1 MANYINEASE
11 KYFTDLVGD
20 NTFDE
25 DLKSFFTGGRYNYTP
40 EEINNISTGQLAND
54 FVEHMRYQTS
64 NEATAAKDLLYV
76 SRNYRTDPNINRNLD
91 AEIERYKVLYAAAQ
105 KEDKLT
111 GGNRAAMIFNPE
123 KNTKRKDSSIAE
135 SQARDIKFA
144 EGKAAFGRLMLAYDS
159 SQGGGT
165 SNMETAGDYLR
176 GFVTAPSTVGTV
188 ATLGFGVGGKIAAI
202 ASGKA
207 TQLSIRAIMAKQ
219 LKSNVAHTI
228 VKEGVKKK
236 FGREIAKTA
245 AGTFAFEGAVGAASS
260 YARNQTRDEVIEG
273 YEYTKGDV
281 TRDAIID
288 GSIGSSI
295 GAVLKIFDVKSFNRA
310 SEMIFE
316 QVRNGERLRRKGLNS
331 ANKTIKEAKPV
342 DLKDSTDDIVEVVSI
357 LQAREKGVK
366 LNPLDPELVEIGDGI
381 RSLILT
387 GKPNKELATTLSLES
402 IKGITAASL
411 EIKSRLKLKPGQRIS
426 SGIAEAIERGDI
438 VTPDIVAIKKKYNLS
453 NEMFSYI
460 YLSDLSRAGK
470 VLGQGS
476 LISKSLTNIKLLT
489 QEGLSSISEVE
500 AADIFASIGGEVP
513 GAVSKQRRS
522 KFAEGAS
529 QIDNLRIAHMT
540 SQLGTTAA
548 NVGTGVANTFIDI
561 SDRFWKN
568 TIRLAV
574 GETLED
580 GTYNRRWVGGTL
592 STLRG
597 LSWNKSEAIVVKDML
612 MDEAPLQFRDLFY
625 ETVKGMD
632 VSGSNSLLPKIGRF
646 LNTLNIA
653 TDGVFKEAALYS
665 GLDRRLRE
673 LNNSDIGTNLG
684 EFLSKKKS
692 DGSNMRL
699 DDLPPGVMDYAIDS
713 AQRFTFQKPFKKDTS
728 LFGHGARAVQN
739 LHHKVPFLIS
749 VGADVPFPR
758 YIANHLEY
766 VNDYSPIGIA
776 TGGIQA
782 LDEMMGGFSKVRK
795 VTLVGGDPNKTM
807 VDRVSRQITGS
818 MLTLGA
824 FGLAASKEGKVD
836 FDRYVQETK
845 SETDLSRMAGPFAI
859 NFLLG
864 DALYRYSTGLPWNTT
879 ATLDNFREILG
890 GVPDLRTGA
899 FKFEFDLVKNMF
911 ASAKAGTATPEL
923 EKNLGN
929 IISTFTYPPTFS
941 RDFYSQFDYDSAG
954 NPFTKDMMPGR
965 TAGERNMLE
974 DIIYSNLLKNQ
985 AARFLMDTPMFSY
998 NQSYPKGERKGY
1010 DFKLYSIFNPEP
1022 IGAWNPMTKSF
1033 GAVEEPPSSAIQ
1045 QEMTLL
1051 GMQDYKIFSSK
1062 DAPNPSIEYQLR
1074 YMLSQKMP
1082 TMFQTFKKSPLPGAF
1097 AGQTYDQLNFD
1108 KKRFALETFINQ
1120 AVSTQSKAIVEQY
1133 DTMIKNPETKARA
1146 IGYIRN
1152 MYDLEKAVFERS
1164 YGDLNKLIKYF
1175 PTEFEGAESSKEYL
1189 ENAGSIEEEINR
1201 RQHVLSFIPKYD
1213 FKSGMKLPIERSMTY
1228 YD

>member
-20 NTFDE
+20 NTFEE

-40 EEINNISTGQLAND
+40 EEMSNIGAGQLAND

-91 AEIERYKVLYAAAQ
+91 AEIERYKMLYATAQ

-123 KNTKRKDSSIAE
+123 KNTKRKKSSIAE
-135 SQARDIKFA
+135 AQARDIKFA

-165 SNMETAGDYLR
+165 GNMETAGDYLR
-176 GFVTAPSTVGTV
+176 GFVTSPSTVGTAV
-188 ATLGFGVGGKIAAI
+188 TVGFGVGGKIAAI

-236 FGREIAKTA
+236 LGREIAKTA
-245 AGTFAFEGAVGAASS
+245 AGTFAFEGAVGAAAS

-273 YEYTKGDV
+273 YEYTKADV

-288 GSIGSSI
+288 GTLGSSL
-295 GAVLKIFDVKSFNRA
+295 ASVLKIFDVRSFNRA

-316 QVRNGERLRRKGLNS
+316 QVRNGEKLRRKGLKS
-331 ANKTIKEAKPV
+331 ANETIKNATPV
-342 DLKDSTDDIVEVVSI
+342 ALKESTDDVVEVVSI

-366 LNPLDPELVEIGDGI
+366 LNPLDPDLVEIGDGI

-387 GKPNKELATTLSLES
+387 GKPNRELATTLSVEA
-402 IKGITAASL
+402 IKGIVAASL
-411 EIKSRLKLKPGQRIS
+411 EIKKLLKLKPGQRIS
-426 SGIAEAIERGDI
+426 SGIAEAIERGDV
-438 VTPDIVAIKKKYNLS
+438 VTPDIVAIKKRYNLS

-513 GAVSKQRRS
+513 GIAAKQRRS

-529 QIDNLRIAHMT
+529 QADNLRIAHMT

-548 NVGTGVANTFIDI
+548 NVGTGVGNTFIDM

-597 LSWNKSEAIVVKDML
+597 LSWNKAEAIVVKDML
-612 MDEAPLQFRDLFY
+612 MEEAPLQFRDLFY

-665 GLDRRLRE
+665 GLDRRLRD

-692 DGSNMRL
+692 DGSNMKL

-782 LDEMMGGFSKVRK
+782 LDDMMGGFSKVRK
-795 VTLVGGDPNKTM
+795 ITLVGGDPNKTLI
-807 VDRVSRQITGS
+807 DRTSRQITGA
-818 MLTLGA
+818 MLTLGG
-824 FGLAASKEGKVD
+824 FGLAASKEGKID
-836 FDRYVQETK
+836 FDRYVQTTK
-845 SETDLSRMAGPFAI
+845 SETDLGRMAGPFAI
-859 NFLLG
+859 NLLLG
-864 DALYRYSTGLPWNTT
+864 DQLYRYWNGLPWNDT
-879 ATLDNFREILG
+879 ATFDNFREILG

-899 FKFEFDLVKNMF
+899 FKFEFDLVTNMF

-929 IISTFTYPPTFS
+929 IISTFTYPPSFS

-954 NPFTKDMMPGR
+954 NPFTRDMMPGKKV
-965 TAGERNMLE
+965 GERNMLE

-985 AARFLMDTPMFSY
+985 AVRFLVDTPMFSY

-1062 DAPNPSIEYQLR
+1062 DSPNPSVEYQLR

-1082 TMFQTFKKSPLPGAF
+1082 TMFQAFKKSPLPGAF
-1097 AGQTYDQLNFD
+1097 AGQTYDQLDFE
-1108 KKRFALETFINQ
+1108 KKRFALETFIKES
-1120 AVSTQSKAIVEQY
+1120 VKKQSKAVVEGF
-1133 DTMIKNPETKARA
+1133 DIMLKDPETKGGA

-1152 MYDLEKAVFERS
+1152 MYDLEKAVFERA

-1201 RQHVLSFIPKYD
+1201 RQHVISFIPKYD
-1213 FKSGMKLPIERSMTY
+1213 FKSGQKLPIERSMTY

>member
-1 MANYINEASE
+1 MANYIDEASE
-11 KYFTDLVGD
+11 KYFTDLIGD
-20 NTFDE
+20 NTFED

-40 EEINNISTGQLAND
+40 EEIEKIGTKQLAND

-76 SRNYRTDPNINRNLD
+76 SRDYRTDPNLNRNLD
-91 AEIERYKVLYAAAQ
+91 AEIERYKILYDAAQ

-111 GGNRAAMIFNPE
+111 GGNRAAMIFNPST
-123 KNTKRKDSSIAE
+123 NTKRKRSSIAE

-144 EGKAAFGRLMLAYDS
+144 EGKAAFGRLMLAYDY

-176 GFVTAPSTVGTV
+176 GFITAPSTVGTV

-310 SEMIFE
+310 AEMIFE

-513 GAVSKQRRS
+513 GAVTRQRRS

-529 QIDNLRIAHMT
+529 QMDNLRIAHMT

-548 NVGTGVANTFIDI
+548 NVGTGVFNTFIDM
-561 SDRFWKN
+561 SDRFWKS

-665 GLDRRLRE
+665 ALDRRLRE

-684 EFLSKKKS
+684 EFLLKKKP
-692 DGSNMRL
+692 DGSNMKL

-766 VNDYSPIGIA
+766 INDYSPIGIA
-776 TGGIQA
+776 TGGMQA
-782 LDEMMGGFSKVRK
+782 LDDMMGGFSIARTQ
-795 VTLVGGDPNKTM
+795 TLVGGDPNKTM

-824 FGLAASKEGKVD
+824 FGLAASKEGKID

-859 NFLLG
+859 NLLLG
-864 DALYRYSTGLPWNTT
+864 DVLYRHSTGLPWNNT

-954 NPFTKDMMPGR
+954 NPFTKDIMPGK
-965 TAGERNMLE
+965 TVGERNMLQ

-998 NQSYPKGERKGY
+998 NQSYTKGERKGY

-1062 DAPNPSIEYQLR
+1062 DAPNPSVEHQLR

-1082 TMFQTFKKSPLPGAF
+1082 IMFQTFKKSPLPGAF
-1097 AGQTYDQLNFD
+1097 AGQTYDQLNFER
-1108 KKRFALETFINQ
+1108 KRFALETFIKES
-1120 AVSTQSKAIVEQY
+1120 VKKQSKAIVETF
-1133 DTMIKNPETKARA
+1133 DTMIKNPETKRRA

-1152 MYDLEKAVFERS
+1152 MYDLEKAIFERS
-1164 YGDLNKLIKYF
+1164 YGDLNKLVKYF

-1201 RQHVLSFIPKYD
+1201 RQHILSFIPKYD
-1213 FKSGMKLPIERSMTY
+1213 FKSGQKLPTERSMTY

>member
-1 MANYINEASE
+1 MANYIDEASE
-11 KYFTDLVGD
+11 KYFTDLIGD
-20 NTFDE
+20 NTFED

-40 EEINNISTGQLAND
+40 EEIEKIGTKQLAND

-76 SRNYRTDPNINRNLD
+76 SRDYRTDPNLNRNLD
-91 AEIERYKVLYAAAQ
+91 AEIERYKILYDAAQ

-111 GGNRAAMIFNPE
+111 GGNRAAMIFNPST
-123 KNTKRKDSSIAE
+123 NTKRKRSSIAE
-135 SQARDIKFA
+135 SEGRDTKFA
-144 EGKAAFGRLMLAYDS
+144 EGKAAFGRLMLAYDY

-165 SNMETAGDYLR
+165 SNMETAGDYLK
-176 GFVTAPSTVGTV
+176 GFITSPSTIGTAV
-188 ATLGFGVGGKIAAI
+188 TVGFGVGGKIAAI

-288 GSIGSSI
+288 GTIGSSL

-513 GAVSKQRRS
+513 GAVTRQRRS

-529 QIDNLRIAHMT
+529 QMDNLRIAHMT

-548 NVGTGVANTFIDI
+548 NVGTGVFNTFIDM
-561 SDRFWKN
+561 SDRFWKS

-684 EFLSKKKS
+684 EFLLKKKS
-692 DGSNMRL
+692 DGSNMKL

-766 VNDYSPIGIA
+766 INDYSPIGIA
-776 TGGIQA
+776 TGGMQA
-782 LDEMMGGFSKVRK
+782 LDDMMGGFSIARTQ
-795 VTLVGGDPNKTM
+795 TLVGGDPNKTM
-807 VDRVSRQITGS
+807 IDRVSRQITGS

-824 FGLAASKEGKVD
+824 FGLAASKEGKID

-859 NFLLG
+859 NLLLG
-864 DALYRYSTGLPWNTT
+864 DVLYRHSTGLPWNNT

-954 NPFTKDMMPGR
+954 NPFTKDIMPGK
-965 TAGERNMLE
+965 TVGERNMLQ

-998 NQSYPKGERKGY
+998 NQSYTKGERKGY

-1062 DAPNPSIEYQLR
+1062 DAPNPSVEHQLR

-1082 TMFQTFKKSPLPGAF
+1082 IMFQTFKKSPLPGAF
-1097 AGQTYDQLNFD
+1097 AGQTYDQLNFER
-1108 KKRFALETFINQ
+1108 KRFALETFIKES
-1120 AVSTQSKAIVEQY
+1120 VKKQSKAIVETF
-1133 DTMIKNPETKARA
+1133 DTMIKNPETKRRA

-1152 MYDLEKAVFERS
+1152 MYDLEKAIFERS
-1164 YGDLNKLIKYF
+1164 YGDLNKLVKYF

-1201 RQHVLSFIPKYD
+1201 RQHILSFIPKYD
-1213 FKSGMKLPIERSMTY
+1213 FKSGQKLPTERSMTY

>member
-11 KYFTDLVGD
+11 KNFTDLVGD
-20 NTFDE
+20 NTFEE

-40 EEINNISTGQLAND
+40 EEMSNIGTGQLAND
-54 FVEHMRYQTS
+54 FVEHMRYQTI

-91 AEIERYKVLYAAAQ
+91 AEIERYKILYAAAQ

-123 KNTKRKDSSIAE
+123 KNTKRKRSSIAE
-135 SQARDIKFA
+135 AQARDIKFA

-165 SNMETAGDYLR
+165 GNMETAGDYLR
-176 GFVTAPSTVGTV
+176 GFVTSPSTVGTAV
-188 ATLGFGVGGKIAAI
+188 TVGFGVGGKIAAI

-245 AGTFAFEGAVGAASS
+245 AGTFAFEAAVGAASS

-273 YEYTKGDV
+273 YEYTKEDV

-288 GSIGSSI
+288 GSIGSSL
-295 GAVLKIFDVKSFNRA
+295 GSVLKIFDVKSFNRA

-316 QVRNGERLRRKGLNS
+316 QVRNGEKLRRKGLKS
-331 ANKTIKEAKPV
+331 ANETIKNATPV
-342 DLKDSTDDIVEVVSI
+342 ALKESTDDVVEVVSI

-366 LNPLDPELVEIGDGI
+366 LNPLDPDLVEIGDGI

-387 GKPNKELATTLSLES
+387 GKPNRELATTLSLES

-411 EIKSRLKLKPGQRIS
+411 EIKKLLKLKPGQRIS
-426 SGIAEAIERGDI
+426 SGIAEAIERGDV
-438 VTPDIVAIKKKYNLS
+438 VTPDIVAIKKRYNLS

-489 QEGLSSISEVE
+489 QEGLSSISETE
-500 AADIFASIGGEVP
+500 TADIFSSIGGEVP
-513 GAVSKQRRS
+513 GVTAKQRRS

-529 QIDNLRIAHMT
+529 QADNLRIAHMT

-548 NVGTGVANTFIDI
+548 NVGTGVGNTFIDM

-592 STLRG
+592 STLKG
-597 LSWNKSEAIVVKDML
+597 LSWNKAEAIVVKDML

-665 GLDRRLRE
+665 GLDRRLRD

-692 DGSNMRL
+692 DGSNMKL

-782 LDEMMGGFSKVRK
+782 LDDMMGGFSKVRK
-795 VTLVGGDPNKTM
+795 ITLVGGDPNKTLI
-807 VDRVSRQITGS
+807 DRTSRQITGA
-818 MLTLGA
+818 MLTLGG
-824 FGLAASKEGKVD
+824 FGLAASKEGKID
-836 FDRYVQETK
+836 FDRYVQTTK

-879 ATLDNFREILG
+879 ATFDNFREILG

-899 FKFEFDLVKNMF
+899 FEFEFDLVKNLF
-911 ASAKAGTATPEL
+911 NSAKAGNATPEL

-954 NPFTKDMMPGR
+954 NPFTRDMMPGR
-965 TAGERNMLE
+965 TVGERNMFE

-998 NQSYPKGERKGY
+998 NQSYTKGERKGY

-1062 DAPNPSIEYQLR
+1062 DSPNPSVEYQLR

-1082 TMFQTFKKSPLPGAF
+1082 TMFQAFKKSPLPGAF
-1097 AGQTYDQLNFD
+1097 AGQTYDQLDFE
-1108 KKRFALETFINQ
+1108 KKRFALETFIKESVKKQ
-1120 AVSTQSKAIVEQY
+1120 GKAVVETF
-1133 DTMIKNPETKARA
+1133 DIMLKDPETKGRA

-1152 MYDLEKAVFERS
+1152 MYDLEKAVFERA

-1201 RQHVLSFIPKYD
+1201 RQHVISFIPKYD
-1213 FKSGMKLPIERSMTY
+1213 FKSGQKLPIERSMTY